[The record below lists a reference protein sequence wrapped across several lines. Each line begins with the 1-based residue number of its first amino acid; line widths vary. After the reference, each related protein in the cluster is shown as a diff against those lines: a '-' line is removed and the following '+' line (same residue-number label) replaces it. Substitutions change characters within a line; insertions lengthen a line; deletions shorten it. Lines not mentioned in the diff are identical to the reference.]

1 MDNRRF
7 LNGMLYVLH
16 AQEAG
21 VRADLGVGT
30 GLPHRGHATAVL
42 VRQVLGAIAP
52 FETVT
57 TVAKLAAA
65 RKRKKAA
72 TGRCEGRKS
81 HAELHPGG

>member
-1 MDNRRF
+1 MCY
-7 LNGMLYVLH
+7 MLKKLEF
-16 AQEAG
+16 ALISASAPDFRTE
-21 VRADLGVGT
+21 DM
-30 GLPHRGHATAVL
+30 PTAVL

-65 RKRKKAA
+65 RKRQMAA
-72 TGRCEGRKS
+72 TGRCEGRKN